1 MFVISNEELSNKQ
14 PLEETYKC
22 YDCGEQHI
30 VKYGDKILKDG
41 TKVESKLLAF
51 ITCPITNKSYMV
63 GINGMKIRWN
73 VIY

>member
-1 MFVISNEELSNKQ
+1 MFAITDEELSNKQ

-30 VKYGDKILKDG
+30 IKYGDEILEDG

-63 GINGMKIRWN
+63 GLNGMKIR
-73 VIY
+73 